1 MLSEEQLR
9 DVLAIKERI
18 AGRMEKCQEELGA
31 LEREAA
37 VLDEI
42 LRQSSFARASSL
54 PPSKPAERGAGRAE
68 PAEPDAEPAEA
79 EPAREGGPEPEIVKL
94 VWKQRQSEIGS
105 AAVRPGSISI
115 TLDGHVSLDADTP
128 PLKSFFVGKVIGGM
142 RKKDLDDGL
151 EPIDCSVLADGR
163 QLRGITVTGYRDAS
177 RVREII
183 NTAEWSLNRMLERAA
198 E

>member
-1 MLSEEQLR
+1 MLSEERLR

-18 AGRMEKCQEELGA
+18 AGRMEKCHQEMA
-31 LEREAA
+31 MLEKEAA

-42 LRQSSFARASSL
+42 LLQSSFTKASSL
-54 PPSKPAERGAGRAE
+54 PSGGQAAPPKPE
-68 PAEPDAEPAEA
+68 
-79 EPAREGGPEPEIVKL
+79 EGPGGETVKL
-94 VWKQRQSEIGS
+94 VWKQKQTQIGS
-105 AAVRPGSISI
+105 ALVTPGSISI
-115 TLDGHVSLDADTP
+115 TIDGSVHVDADTP
-128 PLKSFFVGKVIGGM
+128 PFKSFFVDKVIAGM

-151 EPIDCSVLADGR
+151 EPVDCAVDVDGR
-163 QLRGITVTGYRDAS
+163 EIRSITVTGYRDAS

>member
-18 AGRMEKCQEELGA
+18 AGRMEKCQEELNA

-37 VLDEI
+37 VLDDI
-42 LRQSSFARASSL
+42 LRQSSFTKASSL
-54 PPSKPAERGAGRAE
+54 PPSKPVERGAGQAE
-68 PAEPDAEPAEA
+68 PEEA
-79 EPAREGGPEPEIVKL
+79 EPAQEAGPEPEIVKL

-115 TLDGHVSLDADTP
+115 TLDGQVSLDADTP

-142 RKKDLDDGL
+142 RKKDLEDGL

>member
-18 AGRMEKCQEELGA
+18 AGRMEKCQEELNA

-37 VLDEI
+37 VLDDI
-42 LRQSSFARASSL
+42 LRQSSFTKASSL
-54 PPSKPAERGAGRAE
+54 PPSKPVERGAGQ
-68 PAEPDAEPAEA
+68 AEPAEA
-79 EPAREGGPEPEIVKL
+79 GPEEAEPAPEAGPEPEIVKL

-115 TLDGHVSLDADTP
+115 TLDGQVSLDADTP

-142 RKKDLDDGL
+142 RKKDLEDGL